1 MKKFKDLMEK
11 FDLDDRDLPLAII
24 YVTEDDES
32 IGLALPFTSEQ
43 MTDEDREIIQGALN
57 TIADRIVDIFDRLNK

>member
-1 MKKFKDLMEK
+1 MLSKFN
-11 FDLDDRDLPLAII
+11 LDDRDLPLAII

-32 IGLALPFTSEQ
+32 IGMSLPFTSEQ
-43 MTDEDREIIQGALN
+43 MTDEDREVIQGALN

>member
-1 MKKFKDLMEK
+1 MFER

-32 IGLALPFTSEQ
+32 ESIGMALPFTSDE

-57 TIADRIVDIFDRLNK
+57 TIADRIVNIFDRLNK